1 MALQP
6 PARRR
11 SPRQK
16 LLTAGTWLIAAACV
30 ANVFPVYWMV
40 ATSLK
45 SEANVHTYPPLFVFP
60 ITLENY
66 AQLFTQANFLRPF
79 VNSFIVAVCATAGS
93 VVLGSMAAYGIGRFK
108 VGGKLFPFWIL
119 AMRMFPPIV
128 LALPIFFLISGA
140 GLLNS
145 RAALIAV
152 YLMLNLPF
160 VIWLMRGFFLEI
172 PLSLEEAAWIDGC
185 SRWQAMIQVVLPLA
199 RPGLAVTSIFVFIA
213 TWNEFLLAVVL
224 TGPETRTAPVA
235 AAQFSGEYGILW
247 GPMMAAG
254 TVIVLPMLVAAFL
267 VQRYIVR
274 GLALGAVKG

>member
-1 MALQP
+1 MANR
-6 PARRR
+6 ATGAR
-11 SPRQK
+11 SPRHK
-16 LLTAGTWLIAAACV
+16 LLATATWLVAAACV

-45 SEANVHTYPPLFVFP
+45 SEVDIHPYPPRFVFAP
-60 ITLENY
+60 TLDNY
-66 AQLFTQANFLRPF
+66 AQLFGTARFLQPMG
-79 VNSFIVAVCATAGS
+79 NSLVIAAASTVGS
-93 VVLGSMAAYGIGRFK
+93 VVLGSMAAYAMGRFR
-108 VGGKLFPFWIL
+108 VGGRLFPFWIL

-128 LALPIFFLISGA
+128 LALPIFFLASGA

-145 RAALIAV
+145 RVALIAV
-152 YLMLNLPF
+152 YIMLNLPF
-160 VIWLMRGFFLEI
+160 VIWLMRGFFMEI

-185 SRWQAMIQVVLPLA
+185 SRWQAMLRVVLPLA

-213 TWNEFLLAVVL
+213 SWNEFLLAAVL
-224 TGPETRTAPVA
+224 TSGDTRTAPVA

-254 TVIVLPMLVAAFL
+254 TVIVLPMLAAGLL

>member
-1 MALQP
+1 MALRP
-6 PARRR
+6 VVRRR
-11 SPRQK
+11 TPRQK
-16 LLTAGTWLIAAACV
+16 LLLAASWLIAAACV
-30 ANVFPVYWMV
+30 ANVFPIYWMV

-45 SEANVHTYPPLFVFP
+45 SEADIHAYPPLLLFP
-60 ITLENY
+60 VTLENY
-66 AQLFTQANFLRPF
+66 RELFVTARFFTPMR
-79 VNSFIVAVCATAGS
+79 NSLVVAIGSTVGS
-93 VVLGSMAAYGIGRFK
+93 VVLGSMAAYALGRFK
-108 VGGKLFPFWIL
+108 VGGRVFPFWIL

-128 LALPIFFLISGA
+128 LALPVFFLASGA

-145 RAALIAV
+145 QLALIAV
-152 YLMLNLPF
+152 YQMLNLPF
-160 VIWLMRGFFLEI
+160 VIWLMRGFFMEI

-185 SRWQAMIQVVLPLA
+185 SRWQAMVRVVLPLA

-213 TWNEFLLAVVL
+213 SWNEFLLAAVL

-254 TVIVLPMLVAAFL
+254 TVIVLPMLAAAML

>member
-1 MALQP
+1 MATSRVLV
-6 PARRR
+6 RR
-11 SPRQK
+11 SSRQRW
-16 LLTAGTWLIAAACV
+16 LAAASWLIAAACV
-30 ANVFPVYWMV
+30 GNVFPIYWMV
-40 ATSLK
+40 VTSLK
-45 SEANVHTYPPLFVFP
+45 SEADIHTYPPRFLFP
-60 ITLENY
+60 LTLDNY
-66 AQLFTQANFLRPF
+66 TQLFGQANFLQPF
-79 VNSFIVAVCATAGS
+79 ANSLVVALGSTVGS
-93 VVLGSMAAYGIGRFK
+93 VVLGSTAAYALGRFR
-108 VGGKLFPFWIL
+108 VGGRLFPMWIL

-145 RAALIAV
+145 RPALVAV

-160 VIWLMRGFFLEI
+160 VIWLMRGFFMEI
-172 PLSLEEAAWIDGC
+172 PLALEEAAWIDGC
-185 SRWQAMIQVVLPLA
+185 SRWQAMVHVVLPLA

-213 TWNEFLLAVVL
+213 SWNEFLLAAVL

-254 TVIVLPMLVAAFL
+254 TVIVLPMLAAAML

>member
-1 MALQP
+1 MVSP
-6 PARRR
+6 GVSTRR
-11 SPRQK
+11 SARQRW
-16 LLTAGTWLIAAACV
+16 LAAASWLIAAACV
-30 ANVFPVYWMV
+30 GNVFPIYWMA

-45 SEANVHTYPPLFVFP
+45 SEADIHTYPPRFLFP
-60 ITLENY
+60 LTLENY
-66 AQLFTQANFLRPF
+66 AQLFGQANFLQPF
-79 VNSFIVAVCATAGS
+79 ENSLVVATSSTVGS
-93 VVLGSMAAYGIGRFK
+93 VVLGSLAAYALGRFR
-108 VGGKLFPFWIL
+108 VGGQLFPMWIL

-145 RAALIAV
+145 RPALVAV

-160 VIWLMRGFFLEI
+160 VIWLMRGFFMEI
-172 PLSLEEAAWIDGC
+172 PLALEEAAWIDGC
-185 SRWQAMIQVVLPLA
+185 SRWQAMVHVVLPLA

-213 TWNEFLLAVVL
+213 SWNEFLLAAVL

-247 GPMMAAG
+247 GSMMAAG
-254 TVIVLPMLVAAFL
+254 TVIVLPMLAAAML